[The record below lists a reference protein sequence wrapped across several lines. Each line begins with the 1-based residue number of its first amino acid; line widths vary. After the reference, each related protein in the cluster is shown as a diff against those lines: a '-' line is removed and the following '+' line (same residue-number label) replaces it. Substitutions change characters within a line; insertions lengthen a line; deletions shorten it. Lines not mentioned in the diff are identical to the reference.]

1 MADAKKALK
10 RLTKEL
16 ARIKDDAENAELYS
30 AGPSGDNMLEW
41 TGTIMGPADTP
52 YEDGVFILSIV
63 FPPEY
68 PFKPPKV
75 QFKTKIYHCN
85 IDGNGDICLGILKTD
100 NWAPATSMPTL
111 MMQLRALLETP
122 NPDDPLNAE
131 IAAQYTSDK
140 EAHDAKAREVTAA
153 GESY

>member
-1 MADAKKALK
+1 
-10 RLTKEL
+10 
-16 ARIKDDAENAELYS
+16 
-30 AGPSGDNMLEW
+30 
-41 TGTIMGPADTP
+41 
-52 YEDGVFILSIV
+52 
-63 FPPEY
+63 
-68 PFKPPKV
+68 
-75 QFKTKIYHCN
+75 
-85 IDGNGDICLGILKTD
+85 
-100 NWAPATSMPTL
+100 MPTL